1 MSQSFELPTP
11 EHFTCGTVG
20 VPGERVFYI
29 QVRQGRRLVTLKSEK
44 EQVRALGQYLAEV
57 LDKLPAGSGVKL
69 PDIALVEPIEPAWP
83 IASIGLGYDE
93 DTKRIVI
100 VATAVEEEE
109 GAEVPTAKFAVTGE
123 QAEDAGLPVD
133 GSDTRDYVVRNLV
146 GLDPA
151 RKLVAIAQ
159 PVRPGAQVVFCRRD
173 RGTASDDLVR
183 MLDSVKTG
191 LYRPPRGALY
201 FSCLGRGAS
210 LFGEGSEELR
220 MIADGLGDVPLVGF
234 FCNGEI
240 SHNRLY
246 GYTGVLTL
254 FL

>member
-109 GAEVPTAKFAVTGE
+109 EGVEAPTAKFAVTRE
-123 QAEDAGLPVD
+123 QAAAFV
-133 GSDTRDYVVRNLV
+133 TRAETLMKGGRPICAMCSQPKDPSGHVCPRSNGHVV
-146 GLDPA
+146 
-151 RKLVAIAQ
+151 
-159 PVRPGAQVVFCRRD
+159 
-173 RGTASDDLVR
+173 
-183 MLDSVKTG
+183 
-191 LYRPPRGALY
+191 
-201 FSCLGRGAS
+201 
-210 LFGEGSEELR
+210 
-220 MIADGLGDVPLVGF
+220 
-234 FCNGEI
+234 
-240 SHNRLY
+240 H
-246 GYTGVLTL
+246 
-254 FL
+254 